1 MAAGGFMPG
10 DLAAAGTP
18 SNLGR
23 IGETGMSIK
32 HRFLADVH
40 SRIPIQHL
48 QILIRWA

>member
-23 IGETGMSIK
+23 IGETGMSIR
-32 HRFLADVH
+32 HRLLADAH
-40 SRIPIQHL
+40 SIPIQHL